1 GGTDNNG
8 NALRMDHHIPLDDA
22 VSNFVASIDR
32 YDYDSLNRLKSVT
45 ELSYT
50 KGPSGNDVYQGIFRQ
65 SFLYDRWGNRTI
77 DQANTVGAVRN
88 KGNTVVMEENR

>member
-1 GGTDNNG
+1 
-8 NALRMDHHIPLDDA
+8 MDHHVPLDEA

-50 KGPSGNDVYQGIFRQ
+50 KGPSGNDYTREFSGRRFFMI
-65 SFLYDRWGNRTI
+65 
-77 DQANTVGAVRN
+77 VGA
-88 KGNTVVMEENR
+88 TVK